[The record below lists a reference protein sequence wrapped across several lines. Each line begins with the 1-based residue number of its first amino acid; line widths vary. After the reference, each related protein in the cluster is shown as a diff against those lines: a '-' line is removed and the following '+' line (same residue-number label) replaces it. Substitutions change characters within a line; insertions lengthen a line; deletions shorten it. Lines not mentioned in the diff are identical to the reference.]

1 MIQRVYSSVK
11 EVTGMFIVVREYLGN
26 PDRNILTETRPFVY
40 STMKEAEEEAKHL
53 AAMNPRVNFFV
64 LGSVYRVKGC
74 VELQE
79 EFPIP
84 NMRT

>member
-1 MIQRVYSSVK
+1 
-11 EVTGMFIVVREYLGN
+11 
-26 PDRNILTETRPFVY
+26 
-40 STMKEAEEEAKHL
+40 MKEAEEEAKHL